1 MKEIDDIVEPRLF
14 EIRRIP
20 KRSEQYKEL
29 KCPTC
34 IPQSTLK
41 KYEHERDQRVVMDVC
56 PKCKGVW
63 LDGGELKAIQV
74 ESLPV
79 FIVNTIKY
87 FKELF

>member
-1 MKEIDDIVEPRLF
+1 M
-14 EIRRIP
+14 
-20 KRSEQYKEL
+20 

-34 IPQSTLK
+34 TPQTTLK
-41 KYEHERDQRVVMDVC
+41 KYEHERDQTVVVDVC

-63 LDGGELKAIQV
+63 LDGGELKTIQV